1 MRKTLAS
8 SLFVGLSLVVVPAA
22 RADVWDVQTQSDN
35 DTGTQNELVQG
46 SDQLHDLGALPGP
59 LADEDWFRISQQP
72 YSSYE
77 VVADA
82 TSGDIGTAV
91 NLERI
96 AADGST
102 VLQSSQPIGIGY
114 SRSLRFINATASPV
128 NDQYVRVT
136 SASCTTTC
144 GPDDVYRVRAYETTY
159 SISRFNNF
167 QTQISVLLL
176 QNPSAY
182 TITGNIYFWQGPGNL
197 ALTVPFSLVPKE
209 SLNLNT
215 NTVLPGLAGSI
226 TVSNDGRYGD
236 LSGKVVAL
244 EPATGF
250 SFDSPLEARPH

>member
-1 MRKTLAS
+1 MRKTLAL
-8 SLFVGLSLVVVPAA
+8 SLLVGLSLVAVPAA

-59 LADEDWFRISQQP
+59 LADADWFRISQQP
-72 YSSYE
+72 WSSYE
-77 VVADA
+77 IVADA

-91 NLERI
+91 NLELI
-96 AADGST
+96 AADGTT
-102 VLQSSQPIGIGY
+102 VLQSSAPIGIGY
-114 SRSLRFINATASPV
+114 SRSLRFVNATGSAV

-136 SASCTTTC
+136 SASCTTSC
-144 GPDDVYRVRAYETTY
+144 GPDDVYRLRAYETTY

-167 QTQISVLLL
+167 QTQLSALLV

-182 TITGNIYFWQGPGNL
+182 TITGNIYLWQGPGNL
-197 ALTVPFSLVPKE
+197 ITAVPFSLIPKQTFV
-209 SLNLNT
+209 LNT
-215 NTVLPGLAGSI
+215 DAIAHGLAGSI

-236 LSGKVVAL
+236 LSGKAVAL

-250 SFDSPLEARPH
+250 SFDSPMEARPH